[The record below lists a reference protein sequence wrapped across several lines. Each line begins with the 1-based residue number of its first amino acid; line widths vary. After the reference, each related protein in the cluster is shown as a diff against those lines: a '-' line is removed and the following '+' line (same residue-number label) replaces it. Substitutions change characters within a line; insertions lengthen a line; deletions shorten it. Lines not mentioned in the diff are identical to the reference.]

1 MLRSNWKADHMDWD
15 KLRIF
20 YAVANAGSF
29 THAGETLHL
38 SQSAIS
44 RQISG
49 LEDSLKV
56 TLFHRHARGLI
67 LTEQGEI
74 LMRAAHDVYGAV
86 TTAQEAMKEAKGR
99 PAGVLKVTATV
110 ALGETVIAPLLPKF
124 LEAYPDIHLD
134 LILTD
139 TPLDLSMREADV
151 AIRLTEP
158 RQPDLIRRFLYS
170 AHVHLYASA
179 SYLEQFG
186 VPQTLEDLDA
196 HQILVYG
203 TLTRPPVPNL
213 NWLIGAGREGK
224 GPRTPALTI
233 NNLIALRRAVA
244 SGAGIASLPDYLAT
258 PQFNLTRVMPEVEA
272 PQIDIYYAYPEELR
286 NSQKVIAFR
295 DFFLANVD
303 SENF

>member
-1 MLRSNWKADHMDWD
+1 MNWD

-20 YAVANAGSF
+20 YAVANAESF
-29 THAGETLHL
+29 TRAGEALHL

-49 LEDSLKV
+49 LEDSLRT

-74 LMRAAHDVYGAV
+74 LFRAAHEVYGAV
-86 TTAQEAMKEAKGR
+86 SQAQEELKAAKGK

-110 ALGETVIAPLLPKF
+110 AFGETIVAPLMPKF
-124 LEAYPDIHLD
+124 LKLYPDIHLD
-134 LILTD
+134 LILSD

-158 RQPDLIRRFLYS
+158 RQPDLIRRFLFS
-170 AHVHLYASA
+170 AQVHLYAA
-179 SYLEQFG
+179 PAYLKRMGQ
-186 VPQTLEDLDA
+186 PTSLKDLDN
-196 HQILVYG
+196 HQIVVYG
-203 TLTRPPVPNL
+203 TQTRPPVPNL
-213 NWLIGAGREGK
+213 NWLMGAGRERQGT
-224 GPRTPALTI
+224 RTPALTI
-233 NNLIALRRAVA
+233 NNLLALRRAVA
-244 SGAGIASLPDYLAT
+244 TGAGIACLPDYLAI
-258 PQFNLTRVMPEVEA
+258 PEFALQRILPEIQV
-272 PQIDIYYAYPEELR
+272 PQINIFYTYPEELR

-303 SENF
+303 SDDF

>member
-1 MLRSNWKADHMDWD
+1 MDWD
-15 KLRIF
+15 KLRTF

-49 LEDSLKV
+49 LEDSLKA

-74 LMRAAHDVYGAV
+74 LFRAAHDVYGAV
-86 TTAQEAMKEAKGR
+86 SQAQEELKAAKGK

-110 ALGETVIAPLLPKF
+110 ALGETVVAPLMPKF
-124 LEAYPDIHLD
+124 LELYPDIHLD
-134 LILTD
+134 LILSD
-139 TPLDLSMREADV
+139 APLDLSMREADV

-158 RQPDLIRRFLYS
+158 RQPDLIRRFLFS
-170 AHVHLYASA
+170 AHVHLYASPA
-179 SYLEQFG
+179 YLERMG
-186 VPQTLEDLDA
+186 TPDSLEALDD

-203 TLTRPPVPNL
+203 TQTRPPVPNL
-213 NWLIGAGREGK
+213 NWLMGAGREGQ
-224 GPRTPALTI
+224 GPRTPAITI
-233 NNLIALRRAVA
+233 NNLVALRRAV
-244 SGAGIASLPDYLAT
+244 STGAGIACLPDYLVT
-258 PQFNLTRVMPEVEA
+258 SEFELQRILPEVEA
-272 PQIDIYYAYPEELR
+272 PQIDIFYAYPEELR

-295 DFFLANVD
+295 DFFLSNVD
-303 SENF
+303 SEDF

>member
-1 MLRSNWKADHMDWD
+1 MNWD

-29 THAGETLHL
+29 TRAGEALHL

-49 LEDSLKV
+49 LEDSLRT

-74 LMRAAHDVYGAV
+74 LFRAAHEVYGAV
-86 TTAQEAMKEAKGR
+86 SQAQEELKAAKGK

-110 ALGETVIAPLLPKF
+110 AFGETIVAPLMPKF
-124 LEAYPDIHLD
+124 LKLYPDIHLD
-134 LILTD
+134 LILSD

-158 RQPDLIRRFLYS
+158 RQPDLIRRFLFS
-170 AHVHLYASA
+170 AQVHLYAA
-179 SYLEQFG
+179 PAYLKRMGQ
-186 VPQTLEDLDA
+186 PTSLKDLDS
-196 HQILVYG
+196 HQIVVYG
-203 TLTRPPVPNL
+203 TQTRPPVPNL
-213 NWLIGAGREGK
+213 NWLMGAGRERQGT
-224 GPRTPALTI
+224 RTPALTI
-233 NNLIALRRAVA
+233 NNLLALRRAVA
-244 SGAGIASLPDYLAT
+244 TGAGIACLPDYLAI
-258 PQFNLTRVMPEVEA
+258 PEFALQRILPEIQV
-272 PQIDIYYAYPEELR
+272 PQINIFYTYPEELR

-303 SENF
+303 SDDF

>member
-1 MLRSNWKADHMDWD
+1 MDWD

-49 LEDSLKV
+49 LEDSLKT

-74 LMRAAHDVYGAV
+74 LFRAADEVYGAV
-86 TTAQEAMKEAKGR
+86 NQAQEELKAVKGK
-99 PAGVLKVTATV
+99 PAGVLKVTTTV
-110 ALGETVIAPLLPKF
+110 ALGETVVAPLANKF
-124 LEAYPDIHLD
+124 LEIYPDIHLD
-134 LILTD
+134 LILSD

-158 RQPDLIRRFLYS
+158 RQPDLIRRFLFS
-170 AHVHLYASA
+170 AQVHLYAA
-179 SYLEQFG
+179 PSYIARRG
-186 VPQTLEDLDA
+186 VPQSLEDLDD

-213 NWLIGAGREGK
+213 NWLIGAGREGQS
-224 GPRTPALTI
+224 PRTPALTI
-233 NNLIALRRAVA
+233 NNLIALRRAVVT
-244 SGAGIASLPDYLAT
+244 GAGIASLPDYLVT
-258 PQFNLTRVMPEVEA
+258 PEVELTRILPEVEA
-272 PQIDIYYAYPEELR
+272 PKIDVFYAYPEELR

-295 DFFLANVD
+295 DFFLSNVD
-303 SENF
+303 SESF

>member
-1 MLRSNWKADHMDWD
+1 MDWD

-20 YAVANAGSF
+20 HAVANAGSF

-74 LMRAAHDVYGAV
+74 LMKAAHEVYGAV
-86 TTAQEAMKEAKGR
+86 TTAQEEMKEAKGR

-110 ALGETVIAPLLPKF
+110 ALGETVVAPLLPKF

-139 TPLDLSMREADV
+139 SPLDLSMREADV

-170 AHVHLYASA
+170 AHVHLYAA
-179 SYLEQFG
+179 PAYLEQFG
-186 VPQTLEDLDA
+186 VPKTLEDLDE

-213 NWLIGAGREGK
+213 NWLIGAGREGQ

-244 SGAGIASLPDYLAT
+244 AGAGIACLPDYLVT
-258 PQFNLTRVMPEVEA
+258 PEFNLTRVMPEVEA

-286 NSQKVIAFR
+286 NSQKVVAFR

-303 SENF
+303 SESF